1 MTNKLRY
8 GDTIIPYSVIQTKRK
23 KTIQIFVEKDD
34 VEVHAPQSM
43 NLSEIKKIL
52 NTKISWIFNKQ
63 LLLKERK
70 SEIKLEKN
78 SFLYL
83 GKSIPYVIK
92 TDKNLEKIVYEKNQ
106 FVVFSKNTSLK
117 KIQQMYYLWL
127 EEKYSTFIKNK
138 FDLYSKKLQV
148 KPKGYKIKNLE
159 SKWGSASDSGN
170 ITLNVHL
177 LKTPQKM
184 IDYVILH
191 ELAHLRITG
200 HGPEYWVFLTK
211 FIPDYEKKKQW
222 LEKNQLEILR
232 N

>member
-1 MTNKLRY
+1 MVNKLRY

-70 SEIKLEKN
+70 PEINLDGN

-83 GKSIPYVIK
+83 GKPIHYVIK
-92 TDKNLEKIVYEKNQ
+92 NNKNLEKISYEKNQ
-106 FVVFSKNTSLK
+106 FIIYTKYTSLK
-117 KIQQMYYLWL
+117 KIQQLYYLWL
-127 EEKYSTFIKNK
+127 EEKYSTFIQNK

-170 ITLNVHL
+170 ITLNIHL
-177 LKTPQKM
+177 LKAPRKM

-191 ELAHLRITG
+191 ELIHLRIKG
-200 HGPEYWVFLTK
+200 HGHDFWTFLSK
-211 FIPDYEKKKQW
+211 FMPDYEKRKRW
-222 LEKNQLEILR
+222 LETNQTEIMR
-232 N
+232 

>member
-8 GDTIIPYSVIQTKRK
+8 GDTVIPYSVIQTKRK
-23 KTIQIFVEKDD
+23 KTIQIFIEKDD

-43 NLSEIKKIL
+43 NLTEIKKIL

-70 SEIKLEKN
+70 SDIKLKKN
-78 SFLYL
+78 SFLFL
-83 GKSIPYVIK
+83 GKSIPFILK

-106 FVVFSKNTSLK
+106 FVIYSKHSSFK
-117 KIQQMYYLWL
+117 KIQQMYYDWL
-127 EEKYSTFIKNK
+127 EEKYSTFINRK

-159 SKWGSASDSGN
+159 SKWGSVTDSGN
-170 ITLNVHL
+170 ISLNVHL
-177 LKTPQKM
+177 LKTPRKM

-191 ELAHLRITG
+191 ELVHLRIKG
-200 HGPEYWVFLTK
+200 HGHNFWVYLEK
-211 FIPDYEKKKQW
+211 FMPDYETRKNW
-222 LEKNQLEILR
+222 LDVNQTEIMK
-232 N
+232 